1 MQDLITLI
9 ETLRGENGCPWDR
22 QQTPASMILYL
33 IEEAYELYGAIE
45 SNQPDAVKEELGDV
59 LFQVLF
65 IARLYEEMD
74 QFNIRDVVDFSVE
87 KMTHRHPHVF
97 KNKGIESAE
106 DVKKQWHRIKREEKS
121 TNEYASIL
129 DSIPQKMPALM
140 RAYRMSERAARSGFD
155 WDNIS
160 GVIDKVKEEWHE
172 FLTALNEKDQN
183 ENHLEHVALEFGD
196 ILFTLVNVARFADI
210 HPEAAL
216 TKAVTKFE
224 NRFKQMEELIRKKG
238 KTLDSVSIEEMNR
251 LWEKVKR
258 QNEY

>member
-1 MQDLITLI
+1 MQDLIALI
-9 ETLRGENGCPWDR
+9 ETLRGEKGCPWDR

-45 SNQPDAVKEELGDV
+45 SDRPDAVKEELGDV

-65 IARLYEEMD
+65 IARLYEEMN
-74 QFNIRDVVDFSVE
+74 QFNIQDVADSSVE
-87 KMTHRHPHVF
+87 KMTRRHPHVF
-97 KNKGIESAE
+97 KKKSIESAE
-106 DVKKQWHRIKREEKS
+106 DVKKQWDRLKREEKS
-121 TNEYASIL
+121 AHEYGSIL

-155 WDNIS
+155 WTDIS

-172 FLTALNEKDQN
+172 FLTALDEKDHN

-216 TKAVTKFE
+216 TKAVSKFE
-224 NRFKQMEELIRKKG
+224 NRFKQMEDLIRKKG
-238 KTLDSVSIEEMNR
+238 KTLDSASFEELNL

-258 QNEY
+258 KNEF